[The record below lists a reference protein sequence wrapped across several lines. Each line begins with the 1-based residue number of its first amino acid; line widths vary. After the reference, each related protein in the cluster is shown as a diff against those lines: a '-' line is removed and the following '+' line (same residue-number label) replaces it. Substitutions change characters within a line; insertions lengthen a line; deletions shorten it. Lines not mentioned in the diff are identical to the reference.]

1 MTPEP
6 SESLVPRHR
15 RAVALITLALLA
27 IGATSFAYLRP
38 TLRSQT
44 RGPASTVASLEVT
57 SFPVEYAF
65 VTPSIGWASVLVSGP
80 SAEAGRF
87 RVFRTIDGAKH
98 WQQQLALQ
106 SSRAYDARS
115 DAQIRVQMFGKTLG
129 FMAIGW
135 PIELLYRTT
144 DGGAHWDP
152 LVLPLPSFN
161 AVTFSD
167 ATHGWLDASYVSRD
181 QGPYPLYATS
191 DAGHSWKRL
200 PDPPADAAVLGFR
213 GPSEAWM
220 GSVAGPGPP
229 HVYISSDAGQRWQR
243 HELPAPAGGWW
254 VPDRYFPGFPTWV
267 QLLPGVG
274 AMAQVEVS
282 RCVDPP
288 ASLGTASCPN
298 AASES
303 SLFTSRDGGNTWSQ
317 VPPPPGFVTYQD
329 SVHWWA
335 TTRNTLFKSTDSG
348 QSWQQAATISPDWEF
363 GTPGILDSTHAWA
376 SLVIMGGT
384 GLALTNDGG
393 LHWTLA
399 NVPQPA

>member
-1 MTPEP
+1 MM
-6 SESLVPRHR
+6 
-15 RAVALITLALLA
+15 TLALLA
-27 IGATSFAYLRP
+27 IGTTSFAYLHP

-44 RGPASTVASLEVT
+44 RGLASTVAPLQVT
-57 SFPVEYAF
+57 IFPVEYAF
-65 VTPSIGWASVLVSGP
+65 ATPSIGWASVLVSGS

-87 RVFRTIDGAKH
+87 RIFRTTDGAKH
-98 WQQQLALQ
+98 WEQQFAGQ
-106 SSRAYDARS
+106 SSRGYDAGS
-115 DAQIRVQMFGKTLG
+115 DAPIRVQMFGTTHG
-129 FMAIGW
+129 FMAVGG

-152 LVLPLPSFN
+152 LVLPLPRIY
-161 AVTFSD
+161 AITFID
-167 ATHGWLDASYVSRD
+167 ATHGWLDTSFVSTES
-181 QGPYPLYATS
+181 GPYPLYATS
-191 DAGHSWKRL
+191 DAGQTWKRL
-200 PDPPADAAVLGFR
+200 PDPPADAAGLGLR

-220 GSVAGPGPP
+220 GSVGGPGPP
-229 HVYISSDAGQRWQR
+229 HVYTSSDDGETWRR
-243 HELPAPAGGWW
+243 HELPAQAGGSW

-303 SLFTSRDGGNTWSQ
+303 SLFTSGDGGNTWRQ

-329 SVHWWA
+329 PVHWWA
-335 TTRNTLFKSTDSG
+335 TTRTTLFKSADAG
-348 QSWQQAATISPDWEF
+348 HLWKQVATIPPDWEF
-363 GTPGILDSTHAWA
+363 GVPGILDPMHAWA
-376 SLVIMGGT
+376 SLVMMGGT

-399 NVPQPA
+399 NVPQLG